1 MDCVVDSRIGRDMAL
16 ITVEALTQ
24 TAQKQAEDYARI
36 WGVSTAPPPP
46 GAKGVKVVVSESAVG
61 LGFVEAKR
69 GKPYYVDFLTQEW
82 RGRLLKGLPRNH
94 IFRRALG
101 VRDEP
106 VRVVDAT
113 AGFGQDAMLAVS
125 LGCEVIA
132 IEKSSVVITVLRNG
146 ITRAIREDEALRPK
160 LEKLSVVEADA
171 EEYLAHGEAADVV
184 YLDPMFTKPKKSA
197 KSPKEMQLLQD
208 LLAPLPTNEDLE
220 RLFLIAFTHA
230 RRRVVVKQPLKAKAL
245 GRTPTHT

>member
-1 MDCVVDSRIGRDMAL
+1 MAL

-24 TAQKQAEDYARI
+24 TAQQQAEEYARH
-36 WGVSTAPPPP
+36 WGVTTAAPPP
-46 GAKGVKVVVSESAVG
+46 GSKGVKVVVSETAVG

-69 GKPYYVDFLTQEW
+69 GKPYFVDFLTQEW

-94 IFRRALG
+94 IFRRAIG
-101 VRDEP
+101 VHDGP
-106 VRVVDAT
+106 VSVIDAT

-125 LGCEVIA
+125 LGCDVTA
-132 IEKSSVVITVLRNG
+132 VEKSNVVITVLRNG
-146 ITRAIREDEALRPK
+146 IERAREDESLRAK
-160 LEKLSVVEADA
+160 FAKMKVVEADA
-171 EEYLAHGEAADVV
+171 EQFLAHSPAADVV

-220 RLFLIAFTHA
+220 RLFLVAYAHA
-230 RRRVVVKQPLKAKAL
+230 RHRVVIKQPLKAKAL
-245 GRTPTHT
+245 GRTPTHTYKGQSIRYDVYVK